1 MSTKSAAGGAS
12 NGRSTKSSDGA
23 LTTGDAPLEL
33 NPLAYPTLY
42 ENKEAT
48 RTWRNGDENGA
59 CGNTTDVAWTD
70 VLKWYTKKLAF
81 DSCCG

>member
-1 MSTKSAAGGAS
+1 MSTKSTVSGGAS

-42 ENKEAT
+42 PNREAT
-48 RTWRNGDENGA
+48 RTWRYGDDNGA
-59 CGNTTDVAWTD
+59 CGNTTDVAWTIE
-70 VLKWYTKKLAF
+70 LK
-81 DSCCG
+81 